1 MLIEIECK
9 FRKFNSILFSR
20 TYVRR
25 NNISYVH
32 LNAMRKAFLDC
43 DESGDRRGIIT
54 KRDFLFKIAEAN
66 FKFPLEF
73 LMQFVSDI

>member
-1 MLIEIECK
+1 
-9 FRKFNSILFSR
+9 
-20 TYVRR
+20 
-25 NNISYVH
+25 
-32 LNAMRKAFLDC
+32 MRKAFLDC